1 MPPALGALR
10 NGQANLFIAALMLH
24 AAAELRLQRW
34 GRATG
39 WMIIGF
45 AIKPIMLVVMLLC
58 AAVYRP
64 LIWRLAAGMAL
75 LFLAPLAFANTHYVV
90 EQYRSCWQMLQ
101 VASRPDRPFCNLHG
115 LVWKLGVPLTQTE
128 TLFGVLEFFTALL
141 TLVLCLIA
149 ARRWD
154 EPTRAYLLL
163 ALAACYLLLM
173 NPRTEANSYVMLAP
187 LIAVPAALLLLTLDR
202 FTAGWALVVLCVLLT
217 CDGWA
222 YKWTE
227 YWLKPIVCLIFLILL
242 IGEFFQSPQPQFQT

>member
-1 MPPALGALR
+1 
-10 NGQANLFIAALMLH
+10 
-24 AAAELRLQRW
+24 
-34 GRATG
+34 
-39 WMIIGF
+39 
-45 AIKPIMLVVMLLC
+45 
-58 AAVYRP
+58 
-64 LIWRLAAGMAL
+64 
-75 LFLAPLAFANTHYVV
+75 
-90 EQYRSCWQMLQ
+90 
-101 VASRPDRPFCNLHG
+101 

-202 FTAGWALVVLCVLLT
+202 STAGWALVVLCVLLT

-227 YWLKPIVCLIFLILL
+227 YWLKPIVCLIFLSLL